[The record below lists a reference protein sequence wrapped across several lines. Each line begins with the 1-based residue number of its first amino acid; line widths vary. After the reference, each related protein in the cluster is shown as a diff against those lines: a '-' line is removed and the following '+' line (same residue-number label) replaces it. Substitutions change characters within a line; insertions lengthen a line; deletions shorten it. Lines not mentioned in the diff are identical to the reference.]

1 MQAEIRDNLGNPIQL
16 EQLYRN
22 NRIAF
27 KKAFNSIYIDIH
39 ENTSAQI
46 WHERLNFEKDG
57 VSWGSGRELMLVAA
71 ISFLAGLLAKFP
83 EFFDLKPERFYS
95 RNIAFI
101 VFPFLTAYFSWKQK
115 LPLKTVAISSFIM
128 VASALY
134 MNVLPD
140 NDKSDTLILACIHLP
155 LFLWTLL
162 GFAYAGGTL
171 KNDQG
176 RLNFLRYNGD
186 LVVMTTIIL
195 IAGGGL
201 TGITLGL
208 FNLIDL
214 KIEQFYFQHIAIW
227 GLAAAPIVGTY
238 LVQSNPQLVNMV
250 SPVIAKVFTPLVFIT
265 LVIYLIAVIYTG
277 KDPYNNREFLLLFN
291 VLLIGV
297 MAIILFSIAGTA
309 QSTESRINT
318 LMLCGLSTVTILL
331 NGIALSAILFRISEW
346 GLTPNK
352 LAILGGNLLI
362 LTHLLLITY
371 RLIRTL
377 TLTDRTEMEPVERS
391 LTSFLPLYGLW
402 ASVVTFIFP
411 ILFSFR

>member
-1 MQAEIRDNLGNPIQL
+1 MQAEIRDNLGNPVQL

-27 KKAFNSIYIDIH
+27 KRAFNLIYADIQ
-39 ENTSAQI
+39 EDTSAQI

-57 VSWGSGRELMLVAA
+57 ISWGSSRELMIVITL
-71 ISFLAGLLAKFP
+71 SFLAGVLAKFP
-83 EFFDLKPERFYS
+83 EFFALKPEHFYS

-101 VFPFLTAYFSWKQK
+101 VFPCLTAYFSWKQK
-115 LPLKTVAISSFIM
+115 LSLKTVAISSFIM

-155 LFLWTLL
+155 LFLWTIL
-162 GFAYAGGTL
+162 GFTYAGGNL

-176 RLNFLRYNGD
+176 RMNFLRYNGD
-186 LVVMTTIIL
+186 LVVMTTLIL

-214 KIEQFYFQHIAIW
+214 KIEKFYFQHIAIW

-250 SPVIAKVFTPLVFIT
+250 SPVIAKVFTPLVFVT
-265 LVIYLIAVIYTG
+265 LVIYLVAVIYTG

-291 VLLIGV
+291 LLLIGV

-309 QSTESRINT
+309 QSTVSRLNT
-318 LMLCGLSTVTILL
+318 LMLCGLSMVTILL

-377 TLTDRTEMEPVERS
+377 TNRTEMEPVERS
-391 LTSFLPLYGLW
+391 LASFLPIYGLW

-411 ILFSFR
+411 ILFSFK

>member
-1 MQAEIRDNLGNPIQL
+1 MQAEIRNNLSNPVQL
-16 EQLYRN
+16 EQLYRK

-27 KKAFNSIYIDIH
+27 KKAFNSIYADIQ

-46 WHERLNFEKDG
+46 WHERLNFEKDSI
-57 VSWGSGRELMLVAA
+57 SWGSGRELMIVVA

-83 EFFDLKPERFYS
+83 DFFDLKPEHFYS

-115 LPLKTVAISSFIM
+115 LPLKTMVISSFVM

-140 NDKSDTLILACIHLP
+140 NDKSDTLVLACIHLP

-250 SPVIAKVFTPLVFIT
+250 SPIIAKVFTPLVFIT

-277 KDPYNNREFLLLFN
+277 KDPYNNREFLLIFN
-291 VLLIGV
+291 LLLIGV
-297 MAIILFSIAGTA
+297 MAIILFSVAGTA
-309 QSTESRINT
+309 QSSVSRINT
-318 LMLCGLSTVTILL
+318 LMLCGLSIVTILL

-346 GLTPNK
+346 GITPNK

-362 LTHLLLITY
+362 LTHLLIITY
-371 RLIRTL
+371 RLIKTIN
-377 TLTDRTEMEPVERS
+377 DRDEMEQVERR
-391 LTSFLPLYGLW
+391 LASFLPIYGLW
-402 ASVVTFIFP
+402 ASVVTFLFP
-411 ILFSFR
+411 ILFAFK

>member
-1 MQAEIRDNLGNPIQL
+1 MQAEIRNNLSNPVQL
-16 EQLYRN
+16 EQLYRK

-27 KKAFNSIYIDIH
+27 KKAFNSIYADIQ

-46 WHERLNFEKDG
+46 WHERLNFEKDSI
-57 VSWGSGRELMLVAA
+57 SWGSGRELMIVVA

-83 EFFDLKPERFYS
+83 DFFDLKPEHFYS

-115 LPLKTVAISSFIM
+115 LPLKTMVISSFVM

-140 NDKSDTLILACIHLP
+140 NDKSDTLVLACIHLP

-227 GLAAAPIVGTY
+227 GLAAAPIIGTY

-250 SPVIAKVFTPLVFIT
+250 SPIIAKVFTPLVFIT

-277 KDPYNNREFLLLFN
+277 KDPYNNREFLLIFN
-291 VLLIGV
+291 LLLIGV
-297 MAIILFSIAGTA
+297 MAIILFSVAGTA
-309 QSTESRINT
+309 QSSVSRINT
-318 LMLCGLSTVTILL
+318 LMLCGLSIVTILL

-346 GLTPNK
+346 GITPNK

-362 LTHLLLITY
+362 LTHLLIITY
-371 RLIRTL
+371 RLIKTIN
-377 TLTDRTEMEPVERS
+377 DRDEMEQVERR
-391 LTSFLPLYGLW
+391 LASFLPIYGLW
-402 ASVVTFIFP
+402 ASVVTFLFP
-411 ILFSFR
+411 ILFAFK